1 MNAVTPFP
9 RTSTPFGSLNGSI
22 CLGSVTSSTKSTL
35 FSWLTALKSFS
46 CGCRRISL
54 RLTATNGALPIS
66 QDSNTVFATPRP
78 SMPFKMFVASVDA
91 FRSSPRKLNRT
102 SPTLSPQ
109 DLAPSM
115 AGFSKGSTKLS
126 PPIAPRGLLLG
137 GLLLTRSL
145 DPGRLNFKNSGKRT
159 YVVPDERILKNPSHI
174 TSHPGFG
181 KPHFKL
187 PHPSTTKISML
198 QCG

>member
-1 MNAVTPFP
+1 MNAVAPFP
-9 RTSTPFGSLNGSI
+9 RTSMQFGSLNSSI
-22 CLGSVTSSTKSTL
+22 CLGLVTSLTKLTL
-35 FSWLTALKSFS
+35 FSWLTAPKSFS
-46 CGCRRISL
+46 YGCHQISL
-54 RLTATNGALPIS
+54 HLTVTNGALPIS
-66 QDSNTVFATPRP
+66 QDSNTVFATPWP
-78 SMPFKMFVASVDA
+78 SMPFKMFVTSIDA
-91 FRSSPRKLNRT
+91 FRLSPRKLNHT

-115 AGFSKGSTKLS
+115 AGFSKGSTKLL
-126 PPIAPRGLLLG
+126 PPIAPCGLLLG
-137 GLLLTRSL
+137 GLLLMRSL

-159 YVVPDERILKNPSHI
+159 YMVPDKRILKNPSCI

-187 PHPSTTKISML
+187 PHPSMTKISML